1 MGTGAVGALESTHWP
16 NSDTLL
22 LVFGQ
27 NFVFVQIVFGKK
39 DTTML
44 HLFLLLLPISLAQG
58 QGVHFFGPPAVG
70 FGVGLVSVHRKF
82 PVGTSIVS
90 RRSSRSYSHQSFY
103 QATPRGTVGYSTR
116 QYSVSDHFYTA
127 RHLRY
132 YQPNVYHYHS
142 TPWRYRW
149 GRATNEEA
157 RTKREARLVEI
168 GDIKN
173 IPVGKISDVAANV
186 SIGYQPEV
194 WENDM
199 IFKDQD
205 DCSKRLLCELNAMR
219 KEGKELSED
228 AKVLVDAYGKG
239 NNLDIGAETL
249 EFDIAAVL
257 GRTVGK
263 LRCEL
268 SYRRC
273 ETSVEDLLDMIRI
286 EVDEIENI
294 QKEVENNAIDLK
306 SVEERLEEEDAEVAS
321 LTVSDLTQLTTTP
334 PPDTD
339 CPEWWSLC
347 GNEPRG

>member
-1 MGTGAVGALESTHWP
+1 MGTGALGAVESTHWP
-16 NSDTLL
+16 GISFIFFLQLVNNS
-22 LVFGQ
+22 
-27 NFVFVQIVFGKK
+27 K
-39 DTTML
+39 ML
-44 HLFLLLLPISLAQG
+44 RVVHLLLPISMVSLAQG

-103 QATPRGTVGYSTR
+103 QATPRGTFGYSTR

-149 GRATNEEA
+149 GRAANEEA
-157 RTKREARLVEI
+157 RAKREARLVEI

-205 DCSKRLLCELNAMR
+205 DCSKRLLCELNA
-219 KEGKELSED
+219 KKAEGD
-228 AKVLVDAYGKG
+228 AMTENEEIIATSYGKSDSI
-239 NNLDIGAETL
+239 DISTESL

-257 GRTVGK
+257 
-263 LRCEL
+263 
-268 SYRRC
+268 
-273 ETSVEDLLDMIRI
+273 
-286 EVDEIENI
+286 
-294 QKEVENNAIDLK
+294 
-306 SVEERLEEEDAEVAS
+306 
-321 LTVSDLTQLTTTP
+321 
-334 PPDTD
+334 
-339 CPEWWSLC
+339 
-347 GNEPRG
+347 

>member
-22 LVFGQ
+22 L
-27 NFVFVQIVFGKK
+27 VFGKK

-103 QATPRGTVGYSTR
+103 QATPRGTFGYSTQ
-116 QYSVSDHFYTA
+116 QYSKSDHFYTA

-149 GRATNEEA
+149 GRAANEEA
-157 RTKREARLVEI
+157 RAKREARLVEI

-219 KEGKELSED
+219 KEGKELTED

-273 ETSVEDLLDMIRI
+273 ETSVEDLLNMIRV

-294 QKEVENNAIDLK
+294 QKEVENNAIDLN
-306 SVEERLEEEDAEVAS
+306 SVAERLEEEDAEVAKLS
-321 LTVSDLTQLTTTP
+321 KEDLT
-334 PPDTD
+334 
-339 CPEWWSLC
+339 SLEKQC
-347 GNEPRG
+347 YYACS

>member
-1 MGTGAVGALESTHWP
+1 MGTGALGAVESTHWP
-16 NSDTLL
+16 GISFIFFLL
-22 LVFGQ
+22 LDK
-27 NFVFVQIVFGKK
+27 NSK
-39 DTTML
+39 ML
-44 HLFLLLLPISLAQG
+44 RVVHLLLPISMVSLAQG

-103 QATPRGTVGYSTR
+103 QATPRGTFGYSTQ
-116 QYSVSDHFYTA
+116 QYSKSDHFYTA

-149 GRATNEEA
+149 GRAANEEA
-157 RTKREARLVEI
+157 RAKREARLVEI

-228 AKVLVDAYGKG
+228 AAVLADAYGAG

-249 EFDIAAVL
+249 E
-257 GRTVGK
+257 
-263 LRCEL
+263 
-268 SYRRC
+268 
-273 ETSVEDLLDMIRI
+273 
-286 EVDEIENI
+286 
-294 QKEVENNAIDLK
+294 
-306 SVEERLEEEDAEVAS
+306 EEDAEVAS
-321 LTVSDLTQLTTTP
+321 LSVSDLTQLTTTP
-334 PPDTD
+334 LPDTD

>member
-1 MGTGAVGALESTHWP
+1 MLR
-16 NSDTLL
+16 LCL
-22 LVFGQ
+22 LV
-27 NFVFVQIVFGKK
+27 
-39 DTTML
+39 
-44 HLFLLLLPISLAQG
+44 LPIALTQG

-70 FGVGLVSVHRKF
+70 FGVGLVSVHRRF
-82 PVGTSIVS
+82 PAATSIVS
-90 RRSSRSYSHQSFY
+90 RRSSRSYSHQEFY
-103 QATPRGTVGYSTR
+103 QATPRGTFGYSTR

-149 GRATNEEA
+149 GRAANDEA

-168 GDIKN
+168 GDLKS
-173 IPVGKISDVAANV
+173 IPVEKISDVAANV
-186 SIGYQPEV
+186 SIAYSPEV

-219 KEGKELSED
+219 KEGKTLSED
-228 AKVLVDAYGKG
+228 AKVLADSFGSG
-239 NNLDIGAETL
+239 SNLDIGAETL

-257 GRTVGK
+257 GRTAGK

-273 ETSVEDLLDMIRI
+273 ETSVEELLEMIRV
-286 EVDEIENI
+286 EVEELENI
-294 QKEVENNAIDLK
+294 QKEVDNNAISLDD
-306 SVEERLEEEDAEVAS
+306 VAERLDEEDAEVAS
-321 LTVSDLTQLTTTP
+321 LSVADLTQVTTAAP
-334 PPDTD
+334 PTD

-347 GNEPRG
+347 GQEARG

>member
-1 MGTGAVGALESTHWP
+1 MGIGAVGASESNHWP
-16 NSDTLL
+16 KEIRLDFVLAYLSKETKMRHLL
-22 LVFGQ
+22 
-27 NFVFVQIVFGKK
+27 
-39 DTTML
+39 
-44 HLFLLLLPISLAQG
+44 LLLLPIALTQG
-58 QGVHFFGPPAVG
+58 QGIHFFGPPAVG

-103 QATPRGTVGYSTR
+103 QATPRGTFGYSTR

-149 GRATNEEA
+149 GRAANEEA
-157 RTKREARLVEI
+157 RAKREARLVEI

-219 KEGKELSED
+219 KEGKELTED

-273 ETSVEDLLDMIRI
+273 ETSVEDLLNMIRV

-294 QKEVENNAIDLK
+294 QKEVENDAIDLD
-306 SVEERLEEEDAEVAS
+306 SVAERLDEEDAEVAS
-321 LTVSDLTQLTTTP
+321 LSVSDLTQLTTTP

>member
-1 MGTGAVGALESTHWP
+1 MGISPRPDSGRGTGALGAVESTHWP
-16 NSDTLL
+16 GISFIFFLQLVNNS
-22 LVFGQ
+22 
-27 NFVFVQIVFGKK
+27 K
-39 DTTML
+39 ML
-44 HLFLLLLPISLAQG
+44 RVVHLLLPISMVSLAQG

-103 QATPRGTVGYSTR
+103 QATPRGTFGYSTQ
-116 QYSVSDHFYTA
+116 QYSKSDHFYTA

-149 GRATNEEA
+149 GRAANEEA
-157 RTKREARLVEI
+157 RAKREARLVEI

-194 WENDM
+194 CENDM

-228 AKVLVDAYGKG
+228 AEVLADAYGAG

-273 ETSVEDLLDMIRI
+273 ETSVEDLLNMIRV

-294 QKEVENNAIDLK
+294 QKEVENNAIDLN
-306 SVEERLEEEDAEVAS
+306 SVAERLEEEDAEVAKLS
-321 LTVSDLTQLTTTP
+321 KEDLT
-334 PPDTD
+334 
-339 CPEWWSLC
+339 SLEKQC
-347 GNEPRG
+347 YYACS

>member
-1 MGTGAVGALESTHWP
+1 MGTGALGAVESTHWP
-16 NSDTLL
+16 GIS
-22 LVFGQ
+22 F
-27 NFVFVQIVFGKK
+27 I
-39 DTTML
+39 
-44 HLFLLLLPISLAQG
+44 LFLQLDNNSKMLRVVHLLLPISMVSLAQG

-103 QATPRGTVGYSTR
+103 QATPRGTFGYSTQ
-116 QYSVSDHFYTA
+116 QYSKSDHFYTA

-149 GRATNEEA
+149 GRAANEEA
-157 RTKREARLVEI
+157 RAKREARLVEI

-228 AKVLVDAYGKG
+228 AEVLADAYGAG

-273 ETSVEDLLDMIRI
+273 ETSVEDLLNMIRV

-294 QKEVENNAIDLK
+294 QKEVENNAIDLN
-306 SVEERLEEEDAEVAS
+306 SVAERLEEEDAEVAS
-321 LTVSDLTQLTTTP
+321 LSVSDLTQLTTTP
-334 PPDTD
+334 LPDTD

>member
-1 MGTGAVGALESTHWP
+1 MGIGALGALESTHWP
-16 NSDTLL
+16 KSRSFFCT
-22 LVFGQ
+22 FGP
-27 NFVFVQIVFGKK
+27 K
-39 DTTML
+39 ML
-44 HLFLLLLPISLAQG
+44 HLSLLLLLPIALTQG

-103 QATPRGTVGYSTR
+103 QATPRGTFGYSTR
-116 QYSVSDHFYTA
+116 QYSASDHFYTA

-149 GRATNEEA
+149 GRAANEEA
-157 RTKREARLVEI
+157 RAKREARLVEI

-219 KEGKELSED
+219 KEGQELSED
-228 AKVLVDAYGKG
+228 AKVLVDAYGRG

-273 ETSVEDLLDMIRI
+273 ETSVEDLLNMIRV

-294 QKEVENNAIDLK
+294 QKEVENNAIDLE
-306 SVEERLEEEDAEVAS
+306 SVSERLEEEDAEVAS
-321 LTVSDLTQLTTTP
+321 LSVSDLTQLTTTP

>member
-1 MGTGAVGALESTHWP
+1 MGIGAVGALESNHWP
-16 NSDTLL
+16 KDIRLD
-22 LVFGQ
+22 
-27 NFVFVQIVFGKK
+27 FVLAYLSKE
-39 DTTML
+39 TTML
-44 HLFLLLLPISLAQG
+44 HLLLLLLPISLAQG

-90 RRSSRSYSHQSFY
+90 RRSSRSYSHQTFY
-103 QATPRGTVGYSTR
+103 QATPRGTFGYSTQ
-116 QYSVSDHFYTA
+116 QYSKSDHFYTA

-149 GRATNEEA
+149 GRAANEEA
-157 RTKREARLVEI
+157 RAKREARLVEI

-205 DCSKRLLCELNAMR
+205 DCS
-219 KEGKELSED
+219 
-228 AKVLVDAYGKG
+228 KVLVDAYGKG

-273 ETSVEDLLDMIRI
+273 ETSVEDLLNMIRV

-294 QKEVENNAIDLK
+294 QKEVENNAIDLE
-306 SVEERLEEEDAEVAS
+306 SVSERLEEEDAEVAS
-321 LTVSDLTQLTTTP
+321 LSVSDLTQLTTTP

>member
-1 MGTGAVGALESTHWP
+1 MGTGALGAVESTHWP
-16 NSDTLL
+16 GISFIFFLQLVNNS
-22 LVFGQ
+22 
-27 NFVFVQIVFGKK
+27 K
-39 DTTML
+39 ML
-44 HLFLLLLPISLAQG
+44 RAVHLLLPISMVSLAQS

-103 QATPRGTVGYSTR
+103 QATPRGTFGYSTQ
-116 QYSVSDHFYTA
+116 QYSKSDHFYTA
-127 RHLRY
+127 R
-132 YQPNVYHYHS
+132 
-142 TPWRYRW
+142 PWRYRW
-149 GRATNEEA
+149 GRAANEEA
-157 RTKREARLVEI
+157 RAKREARLVEI

-273 ETSVEDLLDMIRI
+273 ETSVEDLLNMIRV

-294 QKEVENNAIDLK
+294 QKEVENNAIDLD
-306 SVEERLEEEDAEVAS
+306 SVAERLEEEDAEVAS
-321 LTVSDLTQLTTTP
+321 LSVSDLTQLTTTP
-334 PPDTD
+334 LPDTD